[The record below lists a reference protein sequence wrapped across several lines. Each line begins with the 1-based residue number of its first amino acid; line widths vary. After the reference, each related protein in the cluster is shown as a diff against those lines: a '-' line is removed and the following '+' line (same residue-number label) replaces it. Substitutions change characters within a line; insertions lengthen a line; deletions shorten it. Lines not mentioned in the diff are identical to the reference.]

1 MQYSSNYRLKLMD
14 GTDPVKRQ
22 DFVLM
27 ELGQDGRKFIHQLI
41 NQINQT

>member
-22 DFVLM
+22 DFVDNFTTIDTTL
-27 ELGQDGRKFIHQLI
+27 LQ
-41 NQINQT
+41 